1 MDRSLKIAVLLLL
14 LGAAL
19 ITGAVRCVVAGDI
32 ESAENSDIS
41 GGGVSVAGV
50 QGTDVLGF
58 NVSDIDVSGA
68 DVLSTDVS
76 SNDLLGANVS
86 GIDVLGTDVPG
97 TDVPYADVSDIPA
110 TVAYV
115 RSGVY
120 TTYFGTFKPIPE
132 VLEKNEYM
140 TLHPTALTV
149 AQSNW
154 YITEQDGGDRVGILK
169 QISDLSD
176 EICRGLETEQS
187 KAYALAMW
195 VGQNVAYD
203 FDAEENGSA
212 RDVISLE
219 SILKKDFRT
228 TCGGFTNL
236 YAALCNAQG
245 IYCLCLKGGSVSGNY
260 TREELAEIPANHN
273 WNAVFADGEWYYA
286 DCTWVSDLSY
296 CSGETV
302 PSAEVRPFYA
312 FMGFGEMCIEHRI
325 DRCEYRDFGIDE

>member
-1 MDRSLKIAVLLLL
+1 MDRSLKIALLLLL

-19 ITGAVRCVVAGDI
+19 ITGAVRCVGAGDI
-32 ESAENSDIS
+32 DSDENADIS
-41 GGGVSVAGV
+41 GGDVSAAGV
-50 QGTDVLGF
+50 PGTGVLG
-58 NVSDIDVSGA
+58 VISDIDVSG
-68 DVLSTDVS
+68 VDVS
-76 SNDLLGANVS
+76 V
-86 GIDVLGTDVPG
+86 TDI
-97 TDVPYADVSDIPA
+97 PYADVSDIPA

-120 TTYFGTFKPIPE
+120 TTYYGTFKPIPE

-140 TLHPTALTV
+140 TLHPTVLT
-149 AQSNW
+149 ARQSDW
-154 YITEQDGGDRVGILK
+154 YITELDGGDRVGILK
-169 QISDLSD
+169 RISDLSD
-176 EICRGLETEQS
+176 EICGGLETEQS

-219 SILKKDFRT
+219 SILEKDFRT

-245 IYCLCLKGGSVSGNY
+245 IYCLCLKGGAVSGNY

-312 FMGFGEMCIEHRI
+312 LMDFGEMCIEHRI